1 MNRRR
6 IQLRRW
12 LVAVVLLGVVGT
24 AAVVVI
30 HRHSQPTKPAGCAV
44 AVGRTSYFLDLAQA
58 ANAATISAVSV
69 RRGLSD
75 HAVSVAL
82 ATALQESKLHNLPY
96 GDRDSVGLFQ
106 QRPSQGWGPR
116 AKLLD
121 PYFAANAF
129 FSHLVNV
136 PGWRTLS
143 VADAAQAVQRSA
155 DGSAYAVWEPEARS
169 LARAL
174 TGEVGHGLACS
185 YGRPH
190 SSPPGLSVA
199 LNRDIGPGAIG
210 VPVAIK
216 AGWMT
221 ASWLVAQGAQY
232 GIDTVT
238 FDGQRWTRSSGHWRP
253 TPGREDV
260 VRFSTVLPGS
270 G

>member
-1 MNRRR
+1 MPT
-6 IQLRRW
+6 QC
-12 LVAVVLLGVVGT
+12 
-24 AAVVVI
+24 VVV
-30 HRHSQPTKPAGCAV
+30 AGA
-44 AVGRTSYFLDLAQA
+44 TSYVLDLAQA

-121 PYFAANAF
+121 PYYAASAF
-129 FSHLVNV
+129 FAHLTRV
-136 PGWRTLS
+136 PGWQTMS
-143 VADAAQAVQRSA
+143 VAEAAQAVQRSA
-155 DGSAYAVWEPEARS
+155 DGSAYAAWEPEARS

-174 TGEVGHGLACS
+174 TGEVGHGIACA
-185 YGRPH
+185 YGRPQ
-190 SSPPGLSVA
+190 SSAAGLA
-199 LNRDIGPGAIG
+199 GAMKRDLGPGATG
-210 VPVAIK
+210 VAVGTQ

-232 GIDTVT
+232 GIDSVT
-238 FDGQRWTRSSGHWRP
+238 FQGEAWTRSSGRWHASRRA
-253 TPGREDV
+253 GAV
-260 VRFSTVLPGS
+260 VRFSTARAS
-270 G
+270 R